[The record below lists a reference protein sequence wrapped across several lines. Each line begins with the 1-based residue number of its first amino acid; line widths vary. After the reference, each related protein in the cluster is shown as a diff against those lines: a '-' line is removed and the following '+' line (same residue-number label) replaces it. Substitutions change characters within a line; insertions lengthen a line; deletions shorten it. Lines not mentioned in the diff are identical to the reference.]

1 MAFLK
6 GIMKTASQDK
16 DDSSIEQTSTETLEA
31 ESTEDK
37 VEAASIEQIAEDEQE
52 NVTSSTEEIT
62 EAEKVKDKAKAVDS
76 HEKSIN
82 EIVDEVVDYFTIVD
96 PIKLNMLERGKL
108 TKEEFLEDVKRY
120 IKSIEKSHEK
130 REQILKSFA
139 SFVWSY
145 DILDELIED
154 DSISDIKIY
163 TWDHIRIKR
172 LGKRST
178 STLTFRNQ
186 KHYAKFVEHVALK
199 NKVSISDQNAA
210 QNFTDKES
218 SERAIL
224 RFNITTGFI
233 NSNGKSVVAIRKI
246 LKHKYTKEQ
255 LINYGFFTPEVA
267 EYLEKR
273 AVEGDGM
280 LFCGKGASGKT
291 TCMNYLIDK
300 IPEYN
305 SGLVIQENEELF
317 SNHPD
322 MAFEHTVTNRGEGKI
337 EYNLGDLARN
347 GLLTD
352 IDYFIIG
359 EIKGGEALY
368 LLNAVYTGAKGW
380 ASVHGASAKEAM
392 KKLVDYV
399 KYNSD
404 YTQEEAMQMLV
415 HLDTVIFMENFSV
428 KEIAEVTGYD
438 EEKKDLTYKMI
449 CENNK
454 LIKDSTPESIS
465 DIDIR

>member
-6 GIMKTASQDK
+6 RTKASQQNVDTI
-16 DDSSIEQTSTETLEA
+16 SEQTNVENTETSSEQNTN
-31 ESTEDK
+31 EEVEVTYGEVETTE
-37 VEAASIEQIAEDEQE
+37 EDESISE
-52 NVTSSTEEIT
+52 D
-62 EAEKVKDKAKAVDS
+62 EK
-76 HEKSIN
+76 EIN
-82 EIVDEVVDYFTIVD
+82 EIVDEVIDYFTIAD
-96 PIKLNMLERGKL
+96 PIKLNMLERGKI
-108 TKEEFLEDVKRY
+108 TKDIFLDDVKKY
-120 IKSIEKSHEK
+120 IKTIERSPEK
-130 REQILKSFA
+130 REKILKSFA

-154 DSISDIKIY
+154 DEVSDIKIY
-163 TWDHIRIKR
+163 TWDHIRVKR

-178 STLTFRNQ
+178 STLKFRNQ
-186 KHYAKFVEHVALK
+186 SHYSKFVEHVALK

-218 SERAIL
+218 SPDAIL

-233 NSNGKSVVAIRKI
+233 NSNGKSVMAIRKI
-246 LKHKYTKEQ
+246 PKHKYTRQQ
-255 LINYGFFTPEVA
+255 LIDFGFFTPEIA
-267 EYLEKR
+267 DYLEERVK
-273 AVEGDGM
+273 VGDGM

-300 IPEYN
+300 VPEDR

-322 MAFEHTVTNRGEGKI
+322 MAFEHTVINRGEGKI

-415 HLDTVIFMENFSV
+415 HLDTVIFMEDFSV

-438 EEKKDLTYKMI
+438 EAKGDLTYKMI
-449 CENNK
+449 CENNQMLK
-454 LIKDSTPESIS
+454 QEKPEKKVATEK
-465 DIDIR
+465 